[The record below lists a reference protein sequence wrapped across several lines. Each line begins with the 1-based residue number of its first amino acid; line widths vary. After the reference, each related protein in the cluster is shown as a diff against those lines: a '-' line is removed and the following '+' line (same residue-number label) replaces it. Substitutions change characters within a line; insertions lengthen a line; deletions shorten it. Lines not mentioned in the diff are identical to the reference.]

1 MYFKNF
7 FKKTHL
13 LILLLAIF
21 MPWQAKAQETLTV
34 YDGTGDNQ
42 YIPMYGYYFD
52 AFTKSECILPAS
64 ELTDME
70 GGTITGLTFYAKTV
84 ATTNS
89 TWGTANQKVFI
100 KEVTGTTLGGS
111 FSGTEGATIVFDGL
125 LTMPTTSTDGYT
137 ITFTEGYFY
146 NGGNLLIGIYNDV
159 KGKYNKVEWY
169 GVSGLTSGVSAYGN
183 NGSSL
188 SSCTYNA
195 QSFLPKT
202 TFTYTPAAGGCS
214 KPALETPSNITSH
227 SATISWTG
235 GSGAFNVEYKKASE
249 EEWTSK
255 VANYSGTSV
264 ELDNLEANTIYNVRV
279 QSICDGN
286 VLSGWATKNFET
298 PCESVTTFPF
308 HENFNDLTTSGEIPG
323 CWNNNDGTT
332 TNDTYKWCYN
342 SSYGGGYEGKCVS
355 FDSYSNSNGNTNFL
369 KTPVMD
375 LPAGK
380 VMQLRFM
387 YKNPAGGDFSV
398 YISTDGGVTY
408 TTPLATGLT
417 GQADWDEKEIL
428 LSDYTGHQNVVVVFK
443 GTSNCGYNQANN
455 RLYLDNVYI
464 EEAPTCPKQSALH
477 ITAVTSSSVTLDWT
491 AGTNDQDH
499 WDVFFTTDANV
510 TPDAN
515 TTPTV
520 ANTDQKPYT
529 HSGLNPET
537 VYFAFVRAR
546 CSDTDQ
552 SPWTPACRFVTPQIP
567 VTIDGD
573 HPYDND
579 FETEN
584 GWLFVNGDRPNQWW
598 YGSAAN
604 NTENGEKAIYISSDN
619 GATNTY
625 TNTKGV
631 VYATKAFAFAEG
643 VYTFTY
649 DWRAKGNQYYDYI
662 RVALAPASYE
672 IVATENLPTGLS
684 DTQLPTGWIALDG
697 GSKLNNND
705 TWSTQTAHE
714 IPVSAGEYKMVFV
727 WRNLTYGVADNQ
739 PPAAIDNISISY
751 MTCPRPTN
759 LTSSDVTGRTATL
772 SWTENGTAT
781 DWVLQYA
788 TNNTFTENLSELNV
802 SGTPSEDLT
811 GLTPETQYYARVKSV
826 LGAEESSWSDV
837 ANFTT
842 LATCPKPTLSYV
854 PNSNTAYTGSVSWTG
869 STADAFEVAYRPK
882 NDFDPSDMTLTDV
895 TRVQLENVSEY
906 TYTLQNLTP
915 ETKYY
920 IYIQANCG
928 AEDGVSL
935 WSNRVT
941 FTTLATCLAPSYLT
955 DEEVTSTSVI
965 LSWTKGAEDQDAWQF
980 RYKKSS
986 DSEYTYILVENNPS
1000 NYYELTGLEPATSYH
1015 VNVRAWC
1022 GGDDYSKWS
1031 LANQTSD
1038 KTITMACAELMLPYT
1053 CDFEGAVETS
1063 GHFASYPVPKC
1074 WDRVEMQYGNYSPY
1088 SYYPYVYS
1096 QSSDAHGGTKSLRM
1110 YKTPNSAT
1118 QTIIMPA
1125 IDDSYQM
1132 NNLQIRFWAKAGSSN
1147 NTLYVGIMEG
1157 DNFVEVAAVEGVS
1170 STYAEFTVPLL
1181 NYTGTGRNIAI
1192 RCGSSTGNSYL
1203 YFNIDDV
1210 SVEVIPTCW
1219 VPTVLNVIETS
1230 YNSASL
1236 TWNAGKDETEWNIQY
1251 KKTSESEWGN
1261 PIHVTSLPDNEN
1273 PYVLTGLK
1281 RGATYDVR
1289 VQAYCD
1295 ADDQSEWCNPISFT
1309 TDCGVWPIDDEN
1321 ALFEG
1326 FSGDA
1331 FPPACWDWIR
1341 VDNYTGWQH
1350 STNVNDPVDPT
1361 GTAFSYWPSGDTYL
1375 ILPHMHINGNAI
1387 LSFDMAFTSSGSG
1400 EESSVVLSTTGMTA
1414 LDFSKTLWT
1423 ATEFPTTKTNVS
1435 IDLSAYNG
1443 QDVYI
1448 AFKFA
1453 GVGTSGRMWYV
1464 DNVQIYVADNV
1475 FTTEGE
1481 WNSSANWSNGTPTIG
1496 QSVHI
1501 DAPVTIPSGTS
1512 IEVNNITIGTGSITI
1527 AEGGQLKHNNK
1538 DVVATMQKNISGYS
1552 RGGEHWYFI
1561 AHPMNTAVRVS
1572 TETDLATGIYDL
1584 YAFDESKDGEQW
1596 RNFKFVSNNLTKLEV
1611 ATGYLYANGTS
1622 GTFNVT
1628 GTLNPSNVN
1637 IEKALAY
1644 TSEKVFS
1651 GWNLVG
1657 NPFACNAYLAGNEAF
1672 YRINEEG
1679 SAIAAIASIG
1689 AISPM
1694 EGVFVSADSEGSI
1707 TFTTTAPSSAKPQ
1720 LAIGL
1725 SHNDGTSADNAII
1738 RFDHGNSLRKLVL
1751 DESASKLSILQD
1763 GEEFAVVNADIQGEI
1778 PVNFKA
1784 AENGTY
1790 TLTVSTPLTFT
1801 YLNLIDNKTGNN
1813 VNLLKTPSYSFDART
1828 IDYASRFKLV
1838 FCAGNNEMINDFA
1851 FISNGELIINSAGT
1865 LQVFDVLGR
1874 NIFTQE
1880 DLPLNSR
1887 LSILTFK
1894 QGVYMLRLIQGN
1906 EVKTQKIVVK

>member
-1 MYFKNF
+1 MYLKKI
-7 FKKTHL
+7 FKKTHF
-13 LILLLAIF
+13 LILLMAII
-21 MPWQAKAQETLTV
+21 MPWQMKAQETVTV

-52 AFTKSECILPAS
+52 AFTKSECILPS
-64 ELTDME
+64 NELTDME

-84 ATTNS
+84 ATTNP
-89 TWGTANQKVFI
+89 TWGSANQKVFI

-111 FSGTEGATIVFDGL
+111 FSGMEGATIVFDGL

-235 GSGAFNVEYKKASE
+235 GSGTFNLEYKKASE

-255 VANYSGTSV
+255 VTDYSGVSV

-455 RLYLDNVYI
+455 RLYLDDVYI

-477 ITAVTSSSVTLDWT
+477 LTAVTSSSVTLDWT

-727 WRNLTYGVADNQ
+727 WRNFTYGVADNQ
-739 PPAAIDNISISY
+739 PPAAIDNVNISY
-751 MTCPRPTN
+751 ISCPRPTN
-759 LTSSDVTGRTATL
+759 FASSEVLARTATL

-781 DWVLQYA
+781 NWVLQYA
-788 TNNTFTENLSELNV
+788 TDADFTTNLVEINDGFVVNSNNVCYN
-802 SGTPSEDLT
+802 LT
-811 GLTPETQYYARVKSV
+811 GLSGDTHYYARVKSDC
-826 LGAEESSWSDV
+826 ESNWSDV
-837 ANFTT
+837 EDFTTGPTCAKPTNWKYTSSSNTAYSGSVEWEGDANGYEIAYKPGNSGFDPSDMSLEGVIRVELGSVNSYTLENLTPDTKYYVYIRAICGGDDGMSAWSTNTVAFTT
-842 LATCPKPTLSYV
+842 LATC
-854 PNSNTAYTGSVSWTG
+854 
-869 STADAFEVAYRPK
+869 VA
-882 NDFDPSDMTLTDV
+882 PSSLTDV
-895 TRVQLENVSEY
+895 SV
-906 TYTLQNLTP
+906 
-915 ETKYY
+915 
-920 IYIQANCG
+920 G
-928 AEDGVSL
+928 
-935 WSNRVT
+935 
-941 FTTLATCLAPSYLT
+941 
-955 DEEVTSTSVI
+955 STSVN
-965 LSWTKGAEDQDAWQF
+965 LSWTKGADDQDAWQF
-980 RYKKSS
+980 RYKKTS
-986 DSEYTYILVENNPS
+986 DSDYTYVLVENHPES
-1000 NYYELTGLEPATSYH
+1000 TYELTGLDPATDYK

-1031 LANQTSD
+1031 FANQNYD
-1038 KTITMACAELMLPYT
+1038 KPITTACGALTIPYT
-1053 CDFEGAVETS
+1053 YGFETNLLTTS
-1063 GHFASYPVPKC
+1063 PFSSSYPYPKC
-1074 WDRVEMQYGNYSPY
+1074 WNRIVYQSGNYGNY
-1088 SYYPYVYS
+1088 SYYPYVYTATYS
-1096 QSSDAHGGTKSLRM
+1096 QPYAHGGNGA
-1110 YKTPNSAT
+1110 NST
-1118 QTIIMPA
+1118 SGHSMRFYQTSGSTNECAVLPEISDNYD
-1125 IDDSYQM
+1125 IDKI
-1132 NNLQIRFWAKAGSSN
+1132 QIRFWAAVQSSSG
-1147 NTLYVGIMEG
+1147 TLSVGIMDSPG
-1157 DNFVEVAAVEGVS
+1157 DASTYTKIQDVTVSNTVS
-1170 STYAEFTVPLL
+1170 SGFQEFTVPFSS
-1181 NYTGTGRNIAI
+1181 YEGSGRYIAFMCGTE
-1192 RCGSSTGNSYL
+1192 GSYA
-1203 YFNIDDV
+1203 YFLIDDIT
-1210 SVEVIPTCW
+1210 VELIPTCW
-1219 VPTVLNVIETS
+1219 VPTALAVKETS

-1261 PIHVTSLPDNEN
+1261 PIHVTELPTTEN
-1273 PYVLTGLK
+1273 PYLLTGLK
-1281 RGATYDVR
+1281 RGTDYDVR
-1289 VQAYCD
+1289 VLAYCD

-1309 TDCGVWPIDDEN
+1309 TDCGIWPIDNEN

-1331 FPPACWDWIR
+1331 FPPACWYLYKDT
-1341 VDNYTGWQH
+1341 NYYGWQLNTGV
-1350 STNVNDPVDPT
+1350 SNPLGQD
-1361 GTAFSYWPSGDTYL
+1361 GTAYSYWPDESYL
-1375 ILPHMHINGNAI
+1375 VLPQMHIDGLAQ
-1387 LSFDMAFTSSGSG
+1387 LQFDMAFSNDGSG
-1400 EESSVVLSTTGMTA
+1400 EESSVVLSTTGFA
-1414 LDFSKTLWT
+1414 KLDFTTTLWT
-1423 ATEFPTTKTNVS
+1423 ATSFPTTRTSVN

-1443 QDVYI
+1443 QDIYI
-1448 AFKFA
+1448 AFKF
-1453 GVGTSGRMWYV
+1453 VGNSYSGRLWYV
-1464 DNVQIYVADNV
+1464 DNVGVYCTSYPNVVQGYSTNTDGWRLIASPLAETILANDVLNMTSGDFDLYRFDQNADNEWENWKS
-1475 FTTEGE
+1475 EG
-1481 WNSSANWSNGTPTIG
+1481 SSHYHFGLQPG
-1496 QSVHI
+1496 
-1501 DAPVTIPSGTS
+1501 
-1512 IEVNNITIGTGSITI
+1512 
-1527 AEGGQLKHNNK
+1527 
-1538 DVVATMQKNISGYS
+1538 
-1552 RGGEHWYFI
+1552 R
-1561 AHPMNTAVRVS
+1561 
-1572 TETDLATGIYDL
+1572 
-1584 YAFDESKDGEQW
+1584 
-1596 RNFKFVSNNLTKLEV
+1596 
-1611 ATGYLYANGTS
+1611 GYLYANNDNTTITFIGTTYT
-1622 GTFNVT
+1622 GNGEVT
-1628 GTLNPSNVN
+1628 LSRNP
-1637 IEKALAY
+1637 EAQLA
-1644 TSEKVFS
+1644 
-1651 GWNLVG
+1651 GWNLIG
-1657 NPFACNAYLAGNEAF
+1657 NPFAQSATVAKDF
-1672 YRINEEG
+1672 YVMNSDG
-1679 SAIAAIASIG
+1679 SGFIAAEGHNVA
-1689 AISPM
+1689 AM
-1694 EGVFVSADSEGSI
+1694 EGIMVYAETDGEIVTFVKNARNTVADEQISLNLSRYEGDI
-1707 TFTTTAPSSAKPQ
+1707 IDRVIVRF
-1720 LAIGL
+1720 G
-1725 SHNDGTSADNAII
+1725 DGGKLPKYS
-1738 RFDHGNSLRKLVL
+1738 FGNSDAKVYIPQY
-1751 DESASKLSILQD
+1751 DAD
-1763 GEEFAVVNADIQGEI
+1763 YAVVRSNGLRDV
-1778 PVNFKA
+1778 PVSFN
-1784 AENGTY
+1784 T
-1790 TLTVSTPLTFT
+1790 
-1801 YLNLIDNKTGNN
+1801 NKTGNYTFSVNVEN
-1813 VNLLKTPSYSFDART
+1813 VNTSYLHLIDKITGDDIDLLDENSYTFIGSPRDAEDRFIVRFSPSTGSETEA
-1828 IDYASRFKLV
+1828 
-1838 FCAGNNEMINDFA
+1838 FA
-1851 FISNGELIINSAGT
+1851 YQNGSDIIVNGVGELQVYDMMGRKVMTTMVNGVKTINGLA
-1865 LQVFDVLGR
+1865 
-1874 NIFTQE
+1874 
-1880 DLPLNSR
+1880 
-1887 LSILTFK
+1887 
-1894 QGVYMLRLIQGN
+1894 QGVYIFRVIGETQR
-1906 EVKTQKIVVK
+1906 TQKIVVR